1 MAGPGF
7 PLTGPGPAVC
17 PYAPGYGCPAQGV
30 PGRPNVLPAGKW
42 ILLTTVLGSSMAML
56 DSTVVNVALP
66 RIGRD
71 LDADLAGLQWTVNAY
86 MLTLAGLILLGGALG
101 DRFGRRKVFVVGVVW
116 FAAASLLCGLA
127 PSAGVLVAARALQ
140 GIGGALLTPGSLALI
155 QASFHPD
162 DRARAVGLWS
172 GFGGIGAA
180 VGPFLGGWLVD
191 GPGWRWVFLLNVPLA
206 LLCAPIALRHVPES
220 KDDRVHGRGF
230 DVLGAALGALALA
243 LVTYALIEASAGS
256 LAVVAVTAA
265 AGVAAGVAFV
275 AVERR
280 RADPMMPL
288 DIFASRQFTAVNVV
302 TLCVYAAFG
311 GFFFLSALQ
320 LQVVAGYS
328 ALGAG
333 TALLPTT
340 VLMLFLSA
348 RSGELAQRIGPRIPL
363 TVGPLL
369 CAAGMLLMLRVGH
382 RRLVRRRRAARRA
395 GARPRHGH
403 AGRAAHRDRARLRG
417 RRPGGPG
424 QRHQQRGGPG
434 GRPDRRGRAAAARR
448 DGRGGVPVGGRLR
461 RRVPAGDAPVRG
473 GPGRGRGDR
482 LRDRTEASAGLS
494 APGMSHARQ
503 RDGPAAGA
511 EPVARAAGV
520 ADRSGRR
527 RVRGASKAGP
537 QCARGRQGQ
546 ADWNP
551 WPSTRTSSGDRPR
564 PTCPT
569 TRSRASSW
577 RTARAPADVAAKY
590 PTSSLAWAQLADEAY
605 ERGSVVESY
614 AYARTGYHRGLDSLR
629 RNGWKG
635 HGPVPWEHEPNRGFL
650 RALHGL
656 ARAAQ
661 AIGEQEEYERCS
673 QFLKDSSPAAAQTLG

>member
-1 MAGPGF
+1 MAAP
-7 PLTGPGPAVC
+7 PKESPAV
-17 PYAPGYGCPAQGV
+17 
-30 PGRPNVLPAGKW
+30 RMSSPAGKW

-66 RIGRD
+66 TIGRD
-71 LDADLAGLQWTVNAY
+71 LDSDLAGLQWTVNAY

-220 KDDRVHGRGF
+220 KDDRIHGRGF

-256 LAVVAVTAA
+256 MPVVAVTAA

-275 AVERR
+275 MVERR

-302 TLCVYAAFG
+302 TLCVYAAFS

-328 ALGAG
+328 ALAAG

-369 CAAGMLLMLRVGH
+369 CATGMLLMLRVGTDASYVGDVLPAV
-382 RRLVRRRRAARRA
+382 LVLGLGMVTLVAPLTATVLASVDTGRA
-395 GARPRHGH
+395 GLASGINN
-403 AGRAAHRDRARLRG
+403 AA
-417 RRPGGPG
+417 
-424 QRHQQRGGPG
+424 
-434 GRPDRRGRAAAARR
+434 
-448 DGRGGVPVGGRLR
+448 
-461 RRVPAGDAPVRG
+461 
-473 GPGRGRGDR
+473 
-482 LRDRTEASAGLS
+482 
-494 APGMSHARQ
+494 
-503 RDGPAAGA
+503 
-511 EPVARAAGV
+511 ARAAGLV
-520 ADRSGRR
+520 AVAALPLLAGMSEEAYRSADAFDDAFRR
-527 RVRGASKAGP
+527 AMPLCAGILVVGAVIAFATVRKPPPGCLRPECLTHGSVTAPPLEPNQS
-537 QCARGRQGQ
+537 RGR
-546 ADWNP
+546 
-551 WPSTRTSSGDRPR
+551 
-564 PTCPT
+564 
-569 TRSRASSW
+569 
-577 RTARAPADVAAKY
+577 
-590 PTSSLAWAQLADEAY
+590 LE
-605 ERGSVVESY
+605 
-614 AYARTGYHRGLDSLR
+614 
-629 RNGWKG
+629 
-635 HGPVPWEHEPNRGFL
+635 
-650 RALHGL
+650 
-656 ARAAQ
+656 
-661 AIGEQEEYERCS
+661 
-673 QFLKDSSPAAAQTLG
+673 